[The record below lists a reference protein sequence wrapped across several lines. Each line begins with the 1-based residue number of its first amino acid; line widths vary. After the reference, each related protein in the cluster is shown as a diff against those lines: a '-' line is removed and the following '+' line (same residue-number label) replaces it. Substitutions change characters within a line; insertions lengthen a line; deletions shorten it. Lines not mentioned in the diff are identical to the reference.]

1 MPDRI
6 GPIPFIY
13 NAISE
18 GLNATQALRAYRE
31 GGGQIRTQR
40 FYAAF
45 GEVGAEM
52 ALVSNVQGTP
62 RDQPFSSDVISTIAS
77 NRPGAY
83 LYRGGVFLAART
95 VDPTTGKVQESTQ
108 LQFGMVRSS
117 DLLTPAQV
125 EAALMDLFAQGGQ
138 SATAYTTPFGAF
150 PTAVNEL
157 VSPEDAE
164 E

>member
-1 MPDRI
+1 MADRI

-18 GLNATQALRAYRE
+18 GLNATEALRQYRE

-45 GEVGAEM
+45 GEIGAEM
-52 ALVSNVQGTP
+52 QLVSNVQGTP
-62 RDQPFSSDVISTIAS
+62 RDQPFDSSAISRIGS

-83 LYRGGVFLAART
+83 LYRGGVLLAART
-95 VDPTTGKVQESTQ
+95 VDPQTGRVQESTQ
-108 LQFGMVRSS
+108 LQFGMVRSA

-125 EAALMDLFAQGGQ
+125 EAALMDLFAAGGQ
-138 SATAYTTPFGAF
+138 SATAYTTPYGAF

-157 VSPEDAE
+157 VPVGDE
-164 E
+164 